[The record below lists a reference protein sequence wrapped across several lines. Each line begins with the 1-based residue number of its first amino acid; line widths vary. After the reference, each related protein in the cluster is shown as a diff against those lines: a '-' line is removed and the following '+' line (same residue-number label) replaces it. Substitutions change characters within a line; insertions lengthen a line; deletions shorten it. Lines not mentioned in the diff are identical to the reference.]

1 MAGSSA
7 LMLAAGSPL
16 RSAWRI
22 GSRSAWWFS
31 LTETCLSECFLPLGW
46 GSGGFLSYVAFACAL
61 VDTMNDGCW
70 GQ

>member
-31 LTETCLSECFLPLGW
+31 LTERPLSERFLPRGIS
-46 GSGGFLSYVAFACAL
+46 SGGFLSLRHA
-61 VDTMNDGCW
+61 
-70 GQ
+70 